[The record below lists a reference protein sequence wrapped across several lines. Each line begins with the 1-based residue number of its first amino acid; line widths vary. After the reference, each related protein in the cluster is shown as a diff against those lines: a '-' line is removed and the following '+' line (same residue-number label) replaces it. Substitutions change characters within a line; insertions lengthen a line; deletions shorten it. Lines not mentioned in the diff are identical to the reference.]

1 MPDKATDRQ
10 PFAALWFAVLAMAVG
25 IPWALGAFELVDA
38 KLLDLEFQ
46 VIRKIGTR
54 EIARDVVVVG
64 IDVED
69 LRRFNDPKD
78 FWHPH
83 YGRFLSAVAD
93 AKPAVVG
100 MDIVFPE
107 RSYQRLVPGIDQS
120 LLKGMLALRA
130 TSPLVIA
137 RTVDDFNA
145 FRQIFPPYLALA
157 GADAVGSALVCR
169 DDDEVIR
176 RFDEYLCDSTRRDP
190 LPSLAGL
197 MAGHLRVRQPWRG
210 IIDYG
215 MGAPISYIP
224 FRDVIDWSER
234 GDPRL
239 QAKIAGK
246 PVLLGFILPFEDRKT
261 APVDLAALEPGNRLV
276 PGVFVHA
283 QILRNMLNGGL
294 VQQAPGLLVALLI
307 LAGAGFWLMPSSVAS
322 RVALL
327 AFLIA
332 LAAGALFALKVQHI
346 FVPVL
351 APMLA
356 AMLGTGAR
364 YVHAATAQARERALL
379 RNSFGGYVS
388 PQVMN
393 AILAG
398 AVHPGLEGERREV
411 AVLFSDIRD
420 FTRRSE
426 GMTPESL
433 IGMLNQYFT
442 EMTDVVHANDGTVD
456 KFIGDG
462 MMAFFGAPQQLDNP
476 SQNAVDAALQMLDR
490 LEALNRKLVKQGFE
504 PLRIGIGI
512 HVGEVI
518 IGHVGSASRHE
529 YTAIGDA
536 VNTASRVEGLTKDAG
551 CPLLVTRPVFAALAR
566 RTGFADLG
574 SKAIRGR
581 SAIQVYGHSGNI
593 TANSAVSTPPQ
604 GGQSA

>member
-1 MPDKATDRQ
+1 MPANSPKSQFR
-10 PFAALWFAVLAMAVG
+10 AALWFTVLFLAIGV
-25 IPWALGAFELVDA
+25 PWGMGGFDLPDA
-38 KLLDLEFQ
+38 KLLDLEFR
-46 VIRKIGTR
+46 VIRKIGPR
-54 EIARDVVVVG
+54 QIEKDVVVVG
-64 IDVED
+64 IDVDD
-69 LRRFNDPKD
+69 LRRFSDPKD

-83 YGRFLSAVAD
+83 YGRFLAAVAD

-120 LLKGMLALRA
+120 LLKGMLAVRA

-145 FRQIFPPYLALA
+145 FRQIFPPYLAVA
-157 GADAVGSALVCR
+157 GANAVGSALVCR
-169 DDDEVIR
+169 DGDEVIR
-176 RFDEYLCDSTRRDP
+176 RFDEYLCDSARRDP
-190 LPSLAGL
+190 IPSLAGL
-197 MAGHLRVRQPWRG
+197 MAGHLGVAGAWRG
-210 IIDYG
+210 IIDFG
-215 MGAPISYIP
+215 MGSPISYIP
-224 FRDVIDWSER
+224 FRDVIDWSDR

-239 QAKIAGK
+239 QAALAGK
-246 PVLLGFILPFEDRKT
+246 PVLLGFILPFEDRK
-261 APVDLAALEPGNRLV
+261 AVSVDLAALEPDNHLV

-283 QILRNMLNGGL
+283 QILRNLLNGGL
-294 VQQAPGLLVALLI
+294 VQQAPPLLIAMLI
-307 LAGAGFWLMPSSVAS
+307 LAGAAFWLLPSALGP
-322 RVALL
+322 RAALLGFLFALPAGALL
-327 AFLIA
+327 A
-332 LAAGALFALKVQHI
+332 LKEQHI

-356 AMLGTGAR
+356 ALLGAGAR

-398 AVHPGLEGERREV
+398 SVHPGLAGERREV

-433 IGMLNQYFT
+433 IDMLNQYFT

-462 MMAFFGAPQQLDNP
+462 MMAFFGAPQRLENP

-490 LEALNRKLVKQGFE
+490 LETLNRRLVEQGFE

-512 HVGEVI
+512 HVGDVI

-551 CPLLVTRPVFAALAR
+551 CALLVTKPVFSALAR
-566 RTGFADLG
+566 RTGFSDLG
-574 SKAIRGR
+574 SMEIRGR
-581 SAIQVYGHSGNI
+581 SAIHVYGLAGNI
-593 TANSAVSTPPQ
+593 TANSAPNTPRQ
-604 GGQSA
+604 GG

>member
-1 MPDKATDRQ
+1 MPDKDRHKK
-10 PFAALWFAVLAMAVG
+10 PSAALWFAALALTVG
-25 IPWALGAFELVDA
+25 VPWLLGAFELADS
-38 KLLDLEFQ
+38 KFLDLEFQ
-46 VIRKIGTR
+46 VIRKIGPR
-54 EIARDVVVVG
+54 EVAREVVVVG
-64 IDVED
+64 IDVDD
-69 LRRFNDPKD
+69 LRRFSDPKD

-83 YGRFLSAVAD
+83 SGRFLSAVAD

-120 LLKGMLALRA
+120 LMKGLMAIRA
-130 TSPLVIA
+130 SAPLVIA

-145 FRQIFPPYLALA
+145 FRQIFPPYLAVA

-169 DDDEVIR
+169 DGDEVIR
-176 RFDEYLCDSTRRDP
+176 RFDEYLCDSARRDP

-197 MAGHLRVRQPWRG
+197 MAGHLGIREAWRG

-215 MGAPISYIP
+215 MGPPISYIP
-224 FRDVIDWSER
+224 FRDVIDWSDR

-239 QAKIAGK
+239 QTALAGK

-261 APVDLAALEPGNRLV
+261 VPVDLAALEPGNHLV
-276 PGVFVHA
+276 PGVLVHA

-294 VQQAPGLLVALLI
+294 VRQAPALLIALLI
-307 LAGAGFWLMPSSVAS
+307 LAGTGFWLLPSAPGSRIALLGFLVALPAG
-322 RVALL
+322 ALL
-327 AFLIA
+327 A
-332 LAAGALFALKVQHI
+332 LKAQHT

-356 AMLGTGAR
+356 ALLGAGAR
-364 YVHAATAQARERALL
+364 YVHAAAAQARERALL

-388 PQVMN
+388 PQVMS

-504 PLRIGIGI
+504 ALRIGIGI

-551 CPLLVTRPVFAALAR
+551 CPLLVTRPVFAALAI

-574 SKAIRGR
+574 SKEIRGR

-593 TANSAVSTPPQ
+593 PANSVAVAAPP
-604 GGQSA
+604 GR

>member
-1 MPDKATDRQ
+1 MPDKATDRR

-25 IPWALGAFELVDA
+25 IPWALNAFELVEA

-46 VIRKIGTR
+46 TIRKIGPR

-120 LLKGMLALRA
+120 LMKGLLALRA
-130 TSPLVIA
+130 SAPLVIA

-145 FRQIFPPYLALA
+145 FRQIFPPYLAVA

-169 DDDEVIR
+169 DGDEVIR
-176 RFDEYLCDSTRRDP
+176 RFDEYLCDSARRDP
-190 LPSLAGL
+190 IPSLAGL
-197 MAGHLRVRQPWRG
+197 MAGHLGVRESWRG

-215 MGAPISYIP
+215 MGPPISYIP
-224 FRDVIDWSER
+224 FRDVIYWSDR

-239 QAKIAGK
+239 QTALAGK

-261 APVDLAALEPGNRLV
+261 VPVDLAALEPGNHLV
-276 PGVFVHA
+276 PGVLVHA

-294 VQQAPGLLVALLI
+294 VRQPPALLIALLI
-307 LAGAGFWLMPSSVAS
+307 LAGAGFWLLPSAPGS
-322 RVALL
+322 RLALL
-327 AFLIA
+327 GFLIA
-332 LAAGALFALKVQHI
+332 LPAGALLALKSQHT

-356 AMLGTGAR
+356 ALLGAGAR

-379 RNSFGGYVS
+379 RSSFGGYVS
-388 PQVMN
+388 PQVMS

-398 AVHPGLEGERREV
+398 SVHPGLEGERRNV

-433 IGMLNQYFT
+433 IDMLNQYFT

-476 SQNAVDAALQMLDR
+476 SQNAVDAALQMLER
-490 LEALNRKLVKQGFE
+490 LETLNRKLVEQGFE

-574 SKAIRGR
+574 SKEIRGR
-581 SAIQVYGHSGNI
+581 SAIQIYGHSGNI
-593 TANSAVSTPPQ
+593 TANSAVGAAPP
-604 GGQSA
+604 GR